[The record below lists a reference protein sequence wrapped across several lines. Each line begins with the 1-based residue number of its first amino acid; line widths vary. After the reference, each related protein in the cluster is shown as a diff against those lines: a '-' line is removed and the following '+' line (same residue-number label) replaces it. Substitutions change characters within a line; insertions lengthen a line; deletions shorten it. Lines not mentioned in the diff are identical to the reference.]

1 MDFHEFILFSFS
13 ALADSGRGL
22 AERAVALSWH
32 LPVGSFRWSDEI
44 GGVEMALSWH
54 LPVGSFCR
62 GDKIG
67 GAEVALGMPLPDELQ
82 QESWWALAFREAIWA
97 WAGDMEEEKSKYIYI
112 HNVQDK
118 DMR

>member
-1 MDFHEFILFSFS
+1 MGPGFEPLRAYSKPRGREGWTFTSSSFFCFP

-32 LPVGSFRWSDEI
+32 LPVGSFRRGDKI
-44 GGVEMALSWH
+44 GGAEVALSWH
-54 LPVGSFCR
+54 LPVGSFRR

-82 QESWWALAFREAIWA
+82 QES
-97 WAGDMEEEKSKYIYI
+97 
-112 HNVQDK
+112 
-118 DMR
+118 